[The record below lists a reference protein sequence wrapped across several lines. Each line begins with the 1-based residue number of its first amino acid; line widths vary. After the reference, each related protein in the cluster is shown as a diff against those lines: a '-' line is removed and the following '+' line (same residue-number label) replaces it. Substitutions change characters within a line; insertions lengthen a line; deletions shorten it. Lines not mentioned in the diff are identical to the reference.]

1 MLVDVAAATVMSSSE
16 SMSEEFAMEEA
27 GREVAMAL
35 RPLGRRP
42 VVGAAALL
50 DFAAAGK
57 MVSDFLCFIETAA
70 IVGRGRGEVQ
80 YGKAVAYS

>member
-1 MLVDVAAATVMSSSE
+1 
-16 SMSEEFAMEEA
+16 MEEA

-35 RPLGRRP
+35 RPLDRRP

-50 DFAAAGK
+50 DFAAAENT
-57 MVSDFLCFIETAA
+57 VSDRFCFNGSAA
-70 IVGRGRGEVQ
+70 IVRQGRGEVQ